1 MAFPLQF
8 RNSAST
14 KLSAVPLT
22 RNSSIFFPYTIID
35 SRPFLFQLRSH
46 QVPAFAQC
54 TLCFFAIVLSYY
66 GCIFFP
72 FLIKP
77 NGMDAPDQQ
86 RTDSSDFPSAYGIF
100 RYDRQS
106 SSPRCLSHQK
116 STCSNLPVRYILY
129 FFYSALSKKRR
140 AVSRSPLSVRSPLIL
155 FPYRLKICTTSKE
168 SLIFSPLDRRI
179 AEEPFQRFFGFFGKV
194 DIEFWH
200 HADLLP

>member
-54 TLCFFAIVLSYY
+54 TLCFFAILLSYY

-86 RTDSSDFPSAYGIF
+86 RTDSSDMTG
-100 RYDRQS
+100 
-106 SSPRCLSHQK
+106 SHHLHGV
-116 STCSNLPVRYILY
+116 SLIRNLPIQYILY

-168 SLIFSPLDRRI
+168 SLILSPLDCRI